1 MAKHSTIRIGICGW
15 GNVATALYSALVA
28 NRRQLL
34 KKYNLEIVCIGARRD
49 NPKLKIPSDIKVH
62 RNIFDV
68 LNEDIDVL
76 VELIGGI
83 DTAYELI
90 SKACKKKIN
99 VVTANKAVIY
109 ERGAKLF
116 KASKEAGV
124 SIYFESSVCAGT
136 PIIKLL
142 KTDLAA
148 NRISKISGMLNGTTN
163 FILSQ
168 METGNTYEAALKDAQ
183 KLGYAEA
190 DPKLD
195 VGGIDAAHKIGI
207 LASLAFNCNL
217 PLRNFY
223 IEGIESIHQEDFL
236 FAKEQGYTIKHLA
249 VAEENKSG
257 EILVRSHPVML
268 PIKSNLGSLKG
279 VRNGIEVR
287 TNLIGEVH
295 LAGSGAGRES
305 TASGVISDLIHF
317 SKHQGMQ
324 EDFTTYTTRKLVNFS
339 SQFFK
344 YYFSIEVDDKPG
356 TAAKVTSQFAKLKIG
371 IDELNQKESFT
382 KGKARIVI
390 VTDPAQEQIINKLNN
405 SLKRLSSAKDVRFI
419 RIEL

>member
-1 MAKHSTIRIGICGW
+1 
-15 GNVATALYSALVA
+15 
-28 NRRQLL
+28 
-34 KKYNLEIVCIGARRD
+34 
-49 NPKLKIPSDIKVH
+49 
-62 RNIFDV
+62 
-68 LNEDIDVL
+68 
-76 VELIGGI
+76 
-83 DTAYELI
+83 
-90 SKACKKKIN
+90 
-99 VVTANKAVIY
+99 
-109 ERGAKLF
+109 
-116 KASKEAGV
+116 ASKEAGV

-207 LASLAFNCNL
+207 LASLAFNCTL
-217 PLRNFY
+217 PLKNFY

-268 PIKSNLGSLKG
+268 PINSNLGSLKG
-279 VRNGIEVR
+279 VRNGDATPVAMSLDLTAKDLELITSFARDRGVSATVADAVLDQVR
-287 TNLIGEVH
+287 DACDGGW
-295 LAGSGAGRES
+295 GSRDMA
-305 TASGVISDLIHF
+305 DLVRF
-317 SKHQGMQ
+317 
-324 EDFTTYTTRKLVNFS
+324 
-339 SQFFK
+339 
-344 YYFSIEVDDKPG
+344 
-356 TAAKVTSQFAKLKIG
+356 
-371 IDELNQKESFT
+371 
-382 KGKARIVI
+382 
-390 VTDPAQEQIINKLNN
+390 
-405 SLKRLSSAKDVRFI
+405 LSSKRALPQGSRVQPDLRGK
-419 RIEL
+419 